1 MFWCSCLQILGWRQQ
16 IVCGFEFT
24 FHMSTFGILEDFLD
38 KSYLCHFLL
47 YLYLLTHQM
56 WLLVRWMRAL
66 RLPVH
71 ILYMWTSS
79 TYIIYVAAKKLTPV
93 NMLKLWAIGVELDH
107 PARNNF
113 VNRGCPEVILCRP
126 SSYNSPLLVQS
137 VHCCS
142 VLLWSVLSKLFF
154 AVQWGFPKAGGE
166 EGIYIRQTTCICL
179 AQPFTSFQRHVRV
192 LYCTDEGTY

>member
-1 MFWCSCLQILGWRQQ
+1 MS
-16 IVCGFEFT
+16 FEK
-24 FHMSTFGILEDFLD
+24 HPNEGPLDFQ
-38 KSYLCHFLL
+38 Y
-47 YLYLLTHQM
+47 
-56 WLLVRWMRAL
+56 
-66 RLPVH
+66 
-71 ILYMWTSS
+71 I
-79 TYIIYVAAKKLTPV
+79 YIIYLAAKKLTPV

-179 AQPFTSFQRHVRV
+179 AQPSTLHHKHYYTMGFFCLSRGRIHAFV
-192 LYCTDEGTY
+192 LEQPATLH